1 MLTNELNC
9 HEDSFPKQAALR
21 HLRRRAACFIKIGLT
36 GLALVYRPL
45 RFRSAMTHFGWL
57 PDTWNIP
64 ENKGFQKRRFLDE
77 SREMSKTGYTFL
89 NCTRF

>member
-1 MLTNELNC
+1 
-9 HEDSFPKQAALR
+9 
-21 HLRRRAACFIKIGLT
+21 
-36 GLALVYRPL
+36 
-45 RFRSAMTHFGWL
+45 MTHFGWL